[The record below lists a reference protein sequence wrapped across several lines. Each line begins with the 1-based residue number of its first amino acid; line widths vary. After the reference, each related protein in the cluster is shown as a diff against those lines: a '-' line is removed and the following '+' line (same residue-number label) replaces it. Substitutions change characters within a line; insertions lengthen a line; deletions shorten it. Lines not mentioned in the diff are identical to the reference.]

1 VCTRTAWH
9 STYIIFSFA
18 NRKKGRKKREKKE
31 RKCSLT
37 LSISLDSISL
47 SISIQQPWLSLLE
60 EEEEAALF
68 TQSSSLASCFWLV
81 SHSPRKLLTTAIPPN
96 FPAAIIL
103 TIWFLLSIFFH
114 VFRFSVLNLFFLTQ
128 DFEMLQVKVKNWAH
142 GVEGETFAGI
152 TARFGAFLPKEEK
165 NSYRLTA
172 VFSNPL
178 NGCSP
183 SSSKVLT
190 TLSLAYV
197 SFILLLI
204 ELILS
209 HYFQGNV
216 LGVTR
221 FCMMKLWGVC
231 VLS

>member
-1 VCTRTAWH
+1 MHANCLTF
-9 STYIIFSFA
+9 STYIIFPFA
-18 NRKKGRKKREKKE
+18 KEKKREE
-31 RKCSLT
+31 RKKM
-37 LSISLDSISL
+37 LSYPFHLSWFNISLNFDP
-47 SISIQQPWLSLLE
+47 QPWLFLLE

-68 TQSSSLASCFWLV
+68 TQSSSFASCFWLV

-96 FPAAIIL
+96 FLAAIIL

-114 VFRFSVLNLFFLTQ
+114 IFRISVLNLFFLTQ
-128 DFEMLQVKVKNWAH
+128 DFEMLQVKVKNWAN

-190 TLSLAYV
+190 ISLAYV
-197 SFILLLI
+197 SFILPLI